1 MKISYRFQAMY
12 IESKTYNLFKKSYSF
27 KHYPL
32 HLYQALIQ
40 NVLMKISGFQ
50 VYRFQCELELKLWL
64 RRFRSS
70 RPEVLLEKYVLKI
83 CSKFTGEY
91 PCRSLISIRLL
102 WNFIEITLRHECS
115 PVNLLYISEDFFLRT
130 PLDGC
135 FWRFLGN

>member
-70 RPEVLLEKYVLKI
+70 RLEVFLEKYVLKI
-83 CSKFTGEY
+83 CSKFTGEH
-91 PCRSLISIRLL
+91 PCRSLISIKLL

-115 PVNLLYISEDFFLRT
+115 PVNLLYIFGTLFPTNTSGRLLLKVLR
-130 PLDGC
+130 
-135 FWRFLGN
+135 

>member
-50 VYRFQCELELKLWL
+50 VYRFQCELELKL
-64 RRFRSS
+64 
-70 RPEVLLEKYVLKI
+70 
-83 CSKFTGEY
+83 
-91 PCRSLISIRLL
+91 
-102 WNFIEITLRHECS
+102 
-115 PVNLLYISEDFFLRT
+115 
-130 PLDGC
+130 
-135 FWRFLGN
+135 